1 MTGKLTLDHAAHIEV
16 EVSESD
22 GGHEFIIDT
31 GFSDFLYL
39 PEDRIAAWNLPFLG
53 TVPMTLADQSVIIAD
68 VYEATMN
75 WFGSSHQVTVTA
87 GSTGCDSL
95 LGMRLLE
102 GCRIELDDVNSEVRL
117 ERL

>member
-22 GGHEFIIDT
+22 GGHDFIIDT

-39 PEDRIAAWNLPFLG
+39 PEDRLAAWNLLFLG

-68 VYEATMN
+68 VYEARVD
-75 WFGSSHQVTVTA
+75 WLASSRHVNVTA
-87 GSTGCDSL
+87 ETRGCVSL
-95 LGMRLLE
+95 ISMRRIE
-102 GCRIELDDVNSEVRL
+102 GCQI
-117 ERL
+117 

>member
-1 MTGKLTLDHAAHIEV
+1 MTGKLTLDHAAHIDV
-16 EVSESD
+16 EISESD
-22 GGHEFIIDT
+22 GEHDFIIDT

-39 PEDRIAAWNLPFLG
+39 PEDRIAAWNLGFIG

-68 VYEATMN
+68 VYEATMD

-95 LGMRLLE
+95 LGIRLLE

>member
-1 MTGKLTLDHAAHIEV
+1 MTGKLTLDHTAYVEV
-16 EVSESD
+16 ELSESD
-22 GGHEFIIDT
+22 GGHDFIIDT

-68 VYEATMN
+68 IYEATMD

-102 GCRIELDDVNSEVRL
+102 GCRIELDDVNNEVRL

>member
-1 MTGKLTLDHAAHIEV
+1 
-16 EVSESD
+16 
-22 GGHEFIIDT
+22 
-31 GFSDFLYL
+31 
-39 PEDRIAAWNLPFLG
+39 
-53 TVPMTLADQSVIIAD
+53 MTLADQSVIIAD
-68 VYEATMN
+68 IYEATMD

>member
-1 MTGKLTLDHAAHIEV
+1 MIGKLTLDHAAHIDV
-16 EVSESD
+16 EISESD
-22 GGHEFIIDT
+22 GEHDFIIDT

-39 PEDRIAAWNLPFLG
+39 PEDRIAAWNLRFIG

-68 VYEATMN
+68 VYEATMD
-75 WFGSSHQVTVTA
+75 WFGSSHRVTVTA

-102 GCRIELDDVNSEVRL
+102 GCRIELDDVNGEVRL

>member
-1 MTGKLTLDHAAHIEV
+1 MTGKLTLDHGANIEV
-16 EVSESD
+16 EVSESH
-22 GGHEFIIDT
+22 GGHDFIIDT

-39 PEDRIAAWNLPFLG
+39 PEDRVAAWNLPFLG

-68 VYEATMN
+68 EATMD

-102 GCRIELDDVNSEVRL
+102 GCRIELDDVNGEVRL